1 MYSEMKTLVFDKCVL
16 LSINLQKFSV
26 QRKADKSKMETL
38 ADKNMVTFGKKLLD
52 SPELKAI
59 EVLDRKI
66 YSYLQWDKGMKS
78 LPFTFKD
85 GIYLIPLSLLLEV
98 EHQLLV
104 FLEMR
109 NNLVTAFLKVYK
121 KQIDEAKTRLVD
133 QFRDKDYPSFNEVAS
148 RFGMYWEKFILSV
161 PENIKAVSPLLY
173 EEEKQRIAS
182 QMQDA
187 LKEILVLMR
196 QEAATYIKRL
206 IRKLTPKKDGS
217 YPSLEQD
224 SFEKIKSFLE
234 SFQARNICNDKEL
247 GIAVEMAKQAL
258 KGVKISDLE
267 NNDLLKEEIRVEFQK
282 ASSIFDSIDTNT
294 SINTANPTINQIPDF
309 PSVSENLIAQQ
320 IEDAMSV
327 SEQVASQNMDW
338 ADNLFDFCEVAA

>member
-85 GIYLIPLSLLLEV
+85 GIYLIPLSLLIEV

-121 KQIDEAKTRLVD
+121 KQIDEAKTRLAD
-133 QFRDKDYPSFNEVAS
+133 QFRDKDYPSFNEVAR

-234 SFQARNICNDKEL
+234 SFQARNICNDREL

-267 NNDLLKEEIRVEFQK
+267 NNDLLKEEIRAEFQK
-282 ASSIFDSIDTNT
+282 ASSIFDIDTNT

-320 IEDAMSV
+320 IEDAMDV

>member
-133 QFRDKDYPSFNEVAS
+133 NLETKT
-148 RFGMYWEKFILSV
+148 IHH
-161 PENIKAVSPLLY
+161 
-173 EEEKQRIAS
+173 
-182 QMQDA
+182 
-187 LKEILVLMR
+187 LM
-196 QEAATYIKRL
+196 K
-206 IRKLTPKKDGS
+206 
-217 YPSLEQD
+217 
-224 SFEKIKSFLE
+224 
-234 SFQARNICNDKEL
+234 
-247 GIAVEMAKQAL
+247 
-258 KGVKISDLE
+258 
-267 NNDLLKEEIRVEFQK
+267 
-282 ASSIFDSIDTNT
+282 
-294 SINTANPTINQIPDF
+294 
-309 PSVSENLIAQQ
+309 
-320 IEDAMSV
+320 
-327 SEQVASQNMDW
+327 
-338 ADNLFDFCEVAA
+338 